1 MSKNMKLVKKILI
14 LFLSLFV
21 MTQTCF
27 ANGRERRAEL
37 IKIIDEELNEV
48 VRLNRQIGA
57 KNPKLLLRMAELYL
71 EKARIINE
79 EENYRWIT
87 LSPEESKNINQE
99 DFYKVS
105 RKYFN
110 MAQKTCYYILKRF
123 KRFNGRAD
131 VYYILAYN
139 AKEFQ
144 QDDKAMAFFK
154 KALQYSKKNSYTQR
168 KSKVALAEL
177 YYNKKKYSQ
186 AIPLYAGALKH
197 KEDKWWTKDAFNLAW
212 CYFRVGQT
220 SKAINVM
227 ESVHR
232 LSGSDKYVNI
242 SDQVERDLAYF
253 YSEAGQTNK
262 AVAFYNKI
270 GKDIGQNL
278 LKVGIYL
285 KGQGKYASAESTLA
299 KAATHAKSDETKNQI
314 YIELLSLY
322 ERHGKLAKHLD
333 TSKNLF
339 ASHKAGQLT
348 SQQSEDLKYH
358 VANLS
363 SRLQKQ
369 VVSKA
374 YRRNKSA
381 QNQKAEYAT
390 EYFKMRAILE
400 GSGEYKSIFHAAE
413 TQYAIKNYDKAAALY
428 DNAYDGAIAAR
439 DKKIA
444 RLSLDG
450 LMASLGGKGVSKKT
464 TDLYLTKAYT
474 AYLKGNPRTKK
485 SYKIYQ
491 RLFSQKYEQ
500 GDIKG
505 AEETLLQ
512 FKNFFPAAIDK
523 QEAMLARVIDHYKD
537 KKDRPNISIWVGK
550 INNGEFKVTK
560 KFAKKLRLIL
570 LSMQFDKVEKFNT
583 KGDKVAALRGY
594 LEIYKEPTSSAEAK
608 KNAAYNIAILFHE
621 LGNVNETYGW
631 AKRSLELMTN
641 ADAYKFEDSYMAIA
655 SGLFNRRQFRRSA
668 EINEMTLE
676 KVCKKKSKIKNI
688 LFQNANVIYL
698 AEDNAEKSYEVISFA
713 KNCYIKSNIY
723 LEAQLDLLKLLAE
736 QGRWESFDNLL
747 TQLKR
752 NRNAWG
758 DIVYPL
764 SQLRDAYF
772 ERGLRKEAISANA
785 EMISYFKKA
794 KASRQS
800 IPLEGLDV
808 VALNYIE
815 NVKRS
820 AEELSSMKLTFPENK
835 YNQLLKKK
843 FAMIDDLTSK
853 TLDLFKIGSG
863 VGMVEGYKVLVES
876 YQKMGEEISSFTPP
890 GKGAEYV
897 TSFKSSMAQIA
908 QTLINKANDFRM
920 EAQGQIKKSQILA
933 KNNYFFMTNNKL
945 PIVPQFFPS
954 KSGVLMDR
962 GGKR

>member
-1 MSKNMKLVKKILI
+1 MKISMNI
-14 LFLSLFV
+14 FIFILSLLIIAPRV
-21 MTQTCF
+21 Q
-27 ANGRERRAEL
+27 ANGQERRQEL
-37 IKIIDEELNEV
+37 VKIIDEELDEV

-79 EENYRWIT
+79 EENYRWLT
-87 LSPEESKNINQE
+87 LSPEESEKVDQKK
-99 DFYKVS
+99 FYQTS
-105 RKYFN
+105 RKYFQ
-110 MAQKTCYYILKRF
+110 MAQKTCYFILKRF
-123 KRFNGRAD
+123 KRFNGKGD

-144 QDDKAMAFFK
+144 QDDKAMTYFK
-154 KALQYSKKNSYTQR
+154 RALKYSKKNSYTQR

-186 AIPLYAGALKH
+186 AIPLYASALST

-220 SKAINVM
+220 SKAIGVM
-227 ESVHR
+227 ESVHGM
-232 LSGSDKYVNI
+232 SGSKKYIDI
-242 SDQVERDLAYF
+242 SDQVERDLSYF
-253 YSEAGQTNK
+253 YSEAGQIDK
-262 AVAFYNKI
+262 AVSFYNKI
-270 GKDIGQNL
+270 GKDIGANL

-285 KGQGKYASAESTLA
+285 KGQGKYASAESTLS
-299 KAATHAKSDETKNQI
+299 KGVKHASNDETRNQI

-333 TSKNLF
+333 VSQKLF
-339 ASHKAGQLT
+339 ESYKAKQLT
-348 SQQSEDLKYH
+348 QQQTEDLKYH

-369 VVSKA
+369 VVSKT
-374 YRRNKSA
+374 YRRNKKV

-390 EYFKMRAILE
+390 AYFKMRSALE

-413 TQYAIKNYDKAAALY
+413 TQYAIKNFDRSAGLY
-428 DNAYDGAIAAR
+428 NEAYDGAIAAK

-450 LMASLGGKGVSKKT
+450 LMASLGGKGVSKT
-464 TDLYLTKAYT
+464 TTNNYLTKAYE
-474 AYLKGNPRTKK
+474 AYLVGNPRSKN

-491 RLFSQKYEQ
+491 RLFTQKYDQ

-505 AEETLLQ
+505 AEKTLEQ
-512 FKNFFPAAIDK
+512 FKFHFPAAIDK
-523 QEAMLARVIDHYKD
+523 QEAMLARVIDFYKN
-537 KKDRPNISIWVGK
+537 KKDRENISVWVSK
-550 INNGEFKVTK
+550 INNGEFKVTR

-570 LSMQFDKVEKFNT
+570 LSIQFDKVEKFNT
-583 KGDKVAALRGY
+583 KGDKVAALKGY

-608 KNAAYNIAILFHE
+608 RNAAYNIAVLFHE

-631 AKRSLELMTN
+631 TKRSLDLMSSS
-641 ADAYKFEDSYMAIA
+641 DVYKFEDSFMAIA
-655 SGLFNRRQFRRSA
+655 TGLFNRRQFRRAA
-668 EINEMTLE
+668 EINEVTLT

-698 AEDNAEKSYEVISFA
+698 AEDNAEKSYEVIKMA
-713 KNCYIKSNIY
+713 KSCYIKSKIY

-736 QGRWESFDNLL
+736 QARWESFDNLL
-747 TQLKR
+747 GQLKKNKR
-752 NRNAWG
+752 AWG
-758 DIVYPL
+758 EIIYPI

-772 ERGLRKEAISANA
+772 ERGLKKEAYAANSD
-785 EMISYFKKA
+785 MISFFNKA
-794 KASRQS
+794 KKSRIT

-815 NVKRS
+815 NAKRS
-820 AEELSSMKLTFPENK
+820 AEDLEKIKLTFPENT

-843 FAMIDDLTSK
+843 FAMIDQLTSK
-853 TLDLFKIGSG
+853 TLELFNIGSG
-863 VGMVEGYKVLVES
+863 IGMVEGYKILVES
-876 YQKMGEEISSFTPP
+876 YQNMGSEISAFTPP
-890 GKGAEYV
+890 GKGEDYV
-897 TSFKSSMAQIA
+897 KSFKGSMAQIA
-908 QTLINKANDFRM
+908 STLTQKANDFRR
-920 EAQGQIKKSQILA
+920 EAQDQIKKSKILA
-933 KNNYFFMTNNKL
+933 KNNYYFMTNNVL
-945 PIVPQFFPS
+945 PIVPQFFPA